1 MYVSLHCSSELLLCC
16 VSHLPT
22 CCFSLPS
29 GNVFSGILSNRLFI
43 GILVS
48 TSILQAIIV
57 EFGSIAFSVHEDGL
71 EPKFWALSLVL
82 GSMSLVVQQVINL
95 FYRCGQRYNIYKNKK
110 RTLKYGHLTLQKID
124 ATGSA
129 EQHAHSD

>member
-1 MYVSLHCSSELLLCC
+1 M
-16 VSHLPT
+16 
-22 CCFSLPS
+22 
-29 GNVFSGILSNRLFI
+29 NVFSGILSNRLFI

-48 TSILQAIIV
+48 TSIMQAIIV

-129 EQHAHSD
+129 DQHAHSD